1 MVVFLTK
8 HTQVPIPILVYRI
21 FLLFA
26 RFTCL
31 MLALLKN
38 GNMINLWRL
47 AVKHAGMPN
56 NKVSCDARASI
67 VKSNQQE

>member
-1 MVVFLTK
+1 
-8 HTQVPIPILVYRI
+8 
-21 FLLFA
+21 
-26 RFTCL
+26 
-31 MLALLKN
+31 
-38 GNMINLWRL
+38 MINLWRL